1 MLIPV
6 LVLKIDGLVCSHE
19 CPVEEPHPLLYI
31 RLPSRPHLRGTP
43 PLVRVGSI

>member
-19 CPVEEPHPLLYI
+19 CPMGIEEKDEKGYKLLF
-31 RLPSRPHLRGTP
+31 
-43 PLVRVGSI
+43 